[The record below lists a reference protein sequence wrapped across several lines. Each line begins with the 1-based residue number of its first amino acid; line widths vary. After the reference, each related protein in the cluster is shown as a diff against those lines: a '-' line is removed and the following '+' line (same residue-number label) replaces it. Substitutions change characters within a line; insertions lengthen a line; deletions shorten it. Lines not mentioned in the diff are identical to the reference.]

1 MGIDIENLEKA
12 FGDLNVLD
20 SISMSLPSRGIS
32 VILGPSGCGKTT
44 LLHILSGTTKA
55 DKGILR
61 GLEGMKISYIFQE
74 PRLIPWMTVWDN
86 CSFVLPADMG
96 KGERKDRISH
106 VLEVVGLRD
115 FTEYY
120 PRQLSGGMRQRTA
133 MARAF
138 AYPSDVLLMDEP
150 FQALDIRL
158 KLKLLE
164 AFNHIWKEM
173 KRTTVFVTHN
183 IQEALLLGD
192 NVFLFSPLPARV
204 KKHFLNDVPR
214 EERRLGDER
223 LFPLEQALYEIITE

>member
-1 MGIDIENLEKA
+1 MGIEISRLEKA
-12 FGDLNVLD
+12 YGNLKVLD
-20 SISMSLPSRGIS
+20 NLSMTLPRRGIS

-44 LLHILSGTTKA
+44 LLHILSGTA
-55 DKGILR
+55 ESDGGSLR

-86 CSFVLPADMG
+86 CAFILPTEMG
-96 KGERKDRISH
+96 KGERKERISH
-106 VLEVVGLRD
+106 VLEVVGLGD
-115 FTEYY
+115 FTNYY

-138 AYPSDVLLMDEP
+138 VYPSDILLMDEP

-164 AFNHIWKEM
+164 SFNHIWKEM
-173 KRTTVFVTHN
+173 RRTTIFVTHN

-192 NVFLFSPLPARV
+192 DLFLLTPLPAKVRD
-204 KKHFLNDVPR
+204 HFTNDLPL
-214 EERRLGDER
+214 EERKLGDER
-223 LFPLEQALYEIITE
+223 LFPLEQALYNRITE